1 MSSMTRQAI
10 IRAFLKLLDERPL
23 NQITVKDV
31 VLECGVNRNSF
42 YYYFEDLPTLLEEV
56 LKSEAD
62 RLIAGHASVCSLED
76 CLGMVIDFVLKHRR
90 AVMHTYNASNRSV
103 YERYL
108 DRVSR
113 YAVSEYVHT
122 KFRKIPAD
130 PADQELLIHFFKCV
144 LTGEALDW
152 LAHGMAY
159 DLRQQMERLCFL
171 FDGTV
176 ESALRRS
183 AESYRPA
190 DSDEPTSA
198 PDCP

>member
-1 MSSMTRQAI
+1 MSSPTRQAI

-56 LKSEAD
+56 LKSETD
-62 RLIAGHASVCSLED
+62 RLLARHASVRSLED
-76 CLGMVIDFVLKHRR
+76 CLGLVIDFALRHRR

-108 DRVSR
+108 DRVSHD
-113 YAVSEYVHT
+113 AVSEYVHSR
-122 KFRKIPAD
+122 FHGIPAD

-144 LTGEALDW
+144 LTGAALDW
-152 LAHGMAY
+152 LAQGMAY
-159 DLRQQMERLCFL
+159 DLRRQTERLCFL
-171 FDGTV
+171 FEGTL
-176 ESALRRS
+176 EAAFRRS
-183 AESYRPA
+183 AEARRA
-190 DSDEPTSA
+190 ENSDEPTSA